1 MKKALITGITG
12 QDGSYLA
19 EFLLE
24 KGYEV
29 HGIVRRA
36 SISNTARIDH
46 LIEKNAIHLHDGDLS
61 DSSGLIRLVGEIK
74 PDEIYNLAAQ
84 SHVQVS
90 FDAPEYSGDVDALGV
105 LRVLEAVRVCGLTKT
120 CKVYQASTSEL
131 YGKVSMFK
139 EKPTQEVAKSYIA
152 KGALWNGG
160 VFAFKL
166 GYVLNRAHELIDF
179 VDYDD
184 LFNKYDTLNKI
195 SFDYAVVEHEP
206 EIEVMRFA
214 GTWKDLGTWN
224 TLTEAMDSHA
234 VGEALFNEK
243 CENVHVVNELDVPI
257 LCMGLKDVVVS
268 ASPEGILVSDK
279 EQSSYI
285 KPFVNTLDHRV
296 MFAEKSWG
304 SFKVIDIDKESM
316 TIKVTLNAG
325 HQMNYH
331 SHQRRDEVWTVIAGK
346 GKTIVDGM
354 EQNVKA
360 GDVITMSAGCRH
372 TVIAETELKL
382 IEVQLGKEID
392 VNDKQKFELEY

>member
-131 YGKVSMFK
+131 YGKV
-139 EKPTQEVAKSYIA
+139 EEVPQRETTPFHPYSP
-152 KGALWNGG
+152 
-160 VFAFKL
+160 
-166 GYVLNRAHELIDF
+166 
-179 VDYDD
+179 YDD

-206 EIEVMRFA
+206 EIEVMHFA

-224 TLTEAMDSHA
+224 TLTEAMDGHV
-234 VGEALFNEK
+234 VGEAMLNEK

-285 KPFVNTLDHRV
+285 KPFVNMLDHRV

-325 HQMNYH
+325 HRMNYH
-331 SHQRRDEVWTVIAGK
+331 SHQHRDEVWTVIAGE
-346 GKTIVDGM
+346 GKTVVDGM

-360 GDVITMSAGCRH
+360 GDVITMSAA
-372 TVIAETELKL
+372 V
-382 IEVQLGKEID
+382 
-392 VNDKQKFELEY
+392 

>member
-1 MKKALITGITG
+1 MPMEKQGTVENQLAHTIDQTEYDSRYDRTAKKLLANKQILAQIMKGC
-12 QDGSYLA
+12 
-19 EFLLE
+19 
-24 KGYEV
+24 V
-29 HGIVRRA
+29 
-36 SISNTARIDH
+36 N
-46 LIEKNAIHLHDGDLS
+46 
-61 DSSGLIRLVGEIK
+61 
-74 PDEIYNLAAQ
+74 
-84 SHVQVS
+84 
-90 FDAPEYSGDVDALGV
+90 EYSDCTVDDIVEKYIEGTPEVGSVGVHVDDTNRPKKSIDVIKGSNNED
-105 LRVLEAVRVCGLTKT
+105 
-120 CKVYQASTSEL
+120 ST
-131 YGKVSMFK
+131 
-139 EKPTQEVAKSYIA
+139 
-152 KGALWNGG
+152 
-160 VFAFKL
+160 
-166 GYVLNRAHELIDF
+166 
-179 VDYDD
+179 

-304 SFKVIDIDKESM
+304 SFKVIDIDKASM

-325 HQMNYH
+325 HRMNYH
-331 SHQRRDEVWTVIAGK
+331 SHQHRDEVWTVIAGE
-346 GKTIVDGM
+346 GKTVVDGM

-360 GDVITMSAGCRH
+360 GDVITMSAA
-372 TVIAETELKL
+372 V
-382 IEVQLGKEID
+382 
-392 VNDKQKFELEY
+392 